1 MKVTGDL
8 IRLQNIE
15 NVSIIDGILIMETM
29 KKNMALCHVFFHE
42 YLLTNGYRSA

>member
-8 IRLQNIE
+8 IRLQNMK

-29 KKNMALCHVFFHE
+29 KKHGKELNIF
-42 YLLTNGYRSA
+42 